1 MLISVVCRVYFIRST
16 AFRSSSKPFYTE
28 PDMKFRRENAKSF
41 IYHFSLRELMF
52 HIQQI
57 KSKPPD
63 VESKQTQ
70 GSEG

>member
-1 MLISVVCRVYFIRST
+1 MSGADGVLGSISLVFTCVPWSGVRGSET
-16 AFRSSSKPFYTE
+16 PWGEGEA
-28 PDMKFRRENAKSF
+28 
-41 IYHFSLRELMF
+41 LRELMF

-63 VESKQTQ
+63 VKSKQTQ